1 VRGAAAQHGLAEV
14 FRAAAPDKRLVALRA
29 FEDGDA
35 IVVEG
40 VSSGTQTG
48 DLVGPGGT
56 IPPSGR
62 TCSLPCVGFLPAR
75 DGKILSHRIYWDNA
89 TFMVRLGVMPGG

>member
-1 VRGAAAQHGLAEV
+1 MRGAAAQRRLAEAL
-14 FRAAAPDKRLVALRA
+14 RAAVPDKRLVALRT

-40 VSSGTQTG
+40 VCSGAQTG

-56 IPPSGR
+56 VPRASERASRPLSPSSR
-62 TCSLPCVGFLPAR
+62 CAM
-75 DGKILSHRIYWDNA
+75 A
-89 TFMVRLGVMPGG
+89 